1 MNKKRIVFLIGI
13 ALIMSNPM
21 TRATVISGNFYTE
34 FYSYESKIPEANSH
48 LRSLQGFRFNVKDVF
63 KPGFTAYVNGRLASD
78 ISNKL
83 SNDPDY
89 RVFGA
94 YLQYTPKSRKFM
106 VRAGRQFLYEGLGGF
121 TLDGGKLK
129 AKLGKYLSATAYG
142 GTMPGPSFFTYN
154 QVNRWDRRNAIGGRV
169 NVRATGNTSFNIS
182 FLQKNVNDILDS
194 RLIGFDY
201 LCKRERFSNRM
212 RVDYDLYNKRLKYLS
227 FSPRYKCAQGHS
239 VRMEYSYRKASF
251 GANSIFSVI
260 KSNPVHQGRMNWTYK
275 MDRALFGMGNV
286 SYTKYSDRSNLS
298 LRIGASYNGHSS
310 GIVYSNGYGGSKIG
324 LFGNLRFGLTD
335 KLKLYTNIDM
345 YNIKLDSDLE
355 ETETLVAAA
364 FGGRY
369 SLSKQIN
376 ARVEIQILTNP
387 LYDYDTRGYL
397 RLDYSLFKKVKSARQ
412 VGGDSK

>member
-1 MNKKRIVFLIGI
+1 MKLIKISLVGVV
-13 ALIMSNPM
+13 LLM
-21 TRATVISGNFYTE
+21 THAPTQATTISGNLYTE

-48 LRSLQGFRFNVKDVF
+48 LRSLQGFRLNVKDVF
-63 KPGFTAYVNGRLASD
+63 KPGFSAYVNGRLASD
-78 ISNKL
+78 ISTKL

-94 YLQYTPKSRKFM
+94 YLQYAPKSRKFM
-106 VRAGRQFLYEGLGGF
+106 ARAGRQFLYEGLGGF

-129 AKLGKYLSATAYG
+129 VKFGKYLSATAYG
-142 GTMPGPSFFTYN
+142 GTIPGPSFFTYN

-169 NVRATGNTSFNIS
+169 NVKATGNTSFNIS

-201 LCKRERFSNRM
+201 LCKKERFSSRM
-212 RVDYDLYNKRLKYLS
+212 RADYDLYNKRLKYIS
-227 FSPRYKCAQGHS
+227 ISPRYKCAQGHS

-260 KSNPVHQGRMNWTYK
+260 EPNPVHQGRMNWTYK
-275 MDRALFGMGNV
+275 MDKALFGMGNV

-298 LRIGASYNGHSS
+298 LRVGVSYNGHSG

-324 LFGNLRFGLTD
+324 LFGNLRHSLTD

-345 YNIKLDSDLE
+345 YTTKLDSDLQE
-355 ETETLVAAA
+355 SQTLVAAS

-376 ARVEIQILTNP
+376 ARVEIQVLTNP

-397 RLDYSLFKKVKSARQ
+397 RLDYSLFKKVKNTRQ
-412 VGGDSK
+412 AGGDSK